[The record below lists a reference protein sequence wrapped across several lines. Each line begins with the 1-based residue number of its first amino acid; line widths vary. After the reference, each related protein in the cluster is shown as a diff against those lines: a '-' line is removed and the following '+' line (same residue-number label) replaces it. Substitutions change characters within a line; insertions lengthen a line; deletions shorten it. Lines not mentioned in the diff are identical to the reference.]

1 MAIRRLSLA
10 SISGG
15 VKSSKFWDGTSA
27 LPGIKGFSYV
37 LGGYNGGGF
46 EDKIQKFD
54 LYSATIATLSAT
66 LDQGLYYGAGVSNS
80 NVAGYSMSPTQSNG
94 TPLGYAPKVTYST
107 DTRTNTGTGLTP
119 HGGGRTGMSNTG
131 TAGYSGGGYNGG
143 NLAQISKV
151 NFSNDAC
158 STLGATLPSARREV
172 TQGGNKGTAGYMCGG
187 YGDGWGSSIEKLTY
201 SNESRSS
208 IGTSLPSAGGQCPTN
223 VDTETAL
230 YMFGDQYVSV
240 NGARIWKLTFSGE
253 TGSTLSPTLTT
264 KRNTHAAG
272 QSKGFA
278 AYVMGGLGEGNAY
291 LNSIE
296 KFSFVTSTISAVS
309 TVLAYTPNAPSSF
322 SNELSI

>member
-1 MAIRRLSLA
+1 MAIRKLSLA
-10 SISGG
+10 SISAG
-15 VKSSKFWDGTSA
+15 VKSSNFWDGTSA

-37 LGGYNGGGF
+37 LGGYDGGGF
-46 EDKIQKFD
+46 ENKIQKFD

-66 LDQGLYYGAGVSNS
+66 LDQGFYYGAGVSNS
-80 NVAGYSMSPTQSNG
+80 NVAGYSMSPAQSNG
-94 TPLGYAPKVTYST
+94 TPVGYAPKVTYST
-107 DTRTNTGTGLTP
+107 DVRTNTSTGLTP

-131 TAGYSGGGYNGG
+131 TAGYSGGGYNNG
-143 NLAQISKV
+143 NLNQISKV

-158 STLGATLPSARREV
+158 STIGATTSSTKREI
-172 TQGGNKGTAGYMCGG
+172 TQGGNKGTAGYMLGG
-187 YGDGWGSSIEKLTY
+187 YADGWTTGIDKLTY
-201 SNESRSS
+201 SNESRST
-208 IGTSLPSAGGQCPTN
+208 IGTSLPSAGGGCPSN

-240 NGARIWKLTFSGE
+240 NGARIWKLTFSSDA
-253 TGSTLSPTLTT
+253 GSTLSATLST

-278 AYVMGGLGEGNAY
+278 AYVMGGLGVSNVY

-296 KFSFVTSTISAVS
+296 RFNFATSVVSSVS